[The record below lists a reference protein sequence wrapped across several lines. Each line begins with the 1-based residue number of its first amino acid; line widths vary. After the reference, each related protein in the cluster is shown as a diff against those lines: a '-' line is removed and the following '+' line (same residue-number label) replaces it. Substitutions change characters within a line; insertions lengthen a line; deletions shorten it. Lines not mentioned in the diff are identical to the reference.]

1 MRASMKVAKLDFF
14 TMKSQLFSYLSLA
27 AIVLMFGFMGSSVT
41 VLCIT
46 GAWFVALQ
54 ASSIL
59 PYRKKTTLT
68 TYMVLFPLG

>member
-27 AIVLMFGFMGSSVT
+27 AAILMFGFMGSSVT

-54 ASSIL
+54 A
-59 PYRKKTTLT
+59 
-68 TYMVLFPLG
+68 